1 VTAVLA
7 TKLFEPRLPRAL
19 LPRSRLVKRF
29 NDGLSARL
37 TVVSAPAGYGK
48 STLLSEWRA
57 SPEGAATRLAWLSV
71 DEADN
76 DPVRFWSH
84 VAAALHHADSQ
95 IGANGSDFQQH
106 PLEAELAEL
115 LNELAALT
123 DPVVLVLDD
132 LHVVSSPDVL
142 QPLSF
147 FVSHLPPHVH
157 LVIAGRVD
165 PPLPLAALR
174 ARGDLSEVRMT
185 DLQFTG
191 DELDAYFDGL
201 GIVLDAETLLI
212 LRARTEGWAAGLHL
226 AALTLADVD
235 DRAAFVRRFAGDDRT
250 VVDYFVDE
258 VIARQPVD
266 VQDFL
271 LTTSLLERMCGPL
284 CDAVTGGSDGQAML
298 RAVENANLFLVA
310 LDNTRTWFRYHHLF
324 AELLRRELR
333 ARGTAVET
341 ELRERAA
348 RWLAGQG
355 LIDEAVPQAVAA
367 GAWDLAME
375 LGITHGLE
383 MVVEGK
389 STTFRQLYGSSG
401 EPRGTSPEAR
411 LGSAW
416 LAALGG
422 DLDGA
427 REWLDAFDAAGGAMD
442 GGPPGT
448 EIDAEILRALL
459 ADRRGD
465 IPECLARADRVLDLL
480 EEHPDVRGIDREAR
494 RARAFLFRSRA
505 AVLRDDLRAADHLL
519 AETFK
524 IMEEHAPA
532 RGVIEARGMRS
543 LLALW
548 DGRTEN
554 ALRDADDALDLES
567 QRSLDGTPHGAWAH
581 LTLGIIHTERLQ
593 LDEAERHLSRA
604 LDVLR
609 SHGDVNGVGLATAA
623 AADRARLAGRAED
636 AVAIVAAVR
645 DELVDGPAFAPLV
658 ARRLARAETKA
669 RVALGDAAPDAAV
682 GATGPGRRREQIEA
696 LATAA
701 LAAVEADD
709 PRLGGE
715 RLAEALRLASAP
727 GWVAPF
733 VELGAPLRPL
743 LARLPPDP
751 NPAVTRLR
759 KQLLDALGAH
769 RALTALPDAPVEQ
782 LSERELA
789 VLRRLPSKLSNQEI
803 AGVLYVSLNTVKT
816 QIQSIYRKLG
826 VNSRHEAIERAR
838 QLDLL

>member
-19 LPRSRLVKRF
+19 LARSRLVKRF

-84 VAAALHHADSQ
+84 VAAALHRADSQ
-95 IGANGSDFQQH
+95 IGTNGSDFQQH

-147 FVSHLPPHVH
+147 FVTHLPPHVH

-174 ARGDLSEVRMT
+174 ARGDLSEVRMK

-191 DELDAYFDGL
+191 DEQDAYFDGL

-258 VIARQPVD
+258 VIARQSVE

-271 LTTSLLERMCGPL
+271 LMTSLLERMCGPL
-284 CDAVTGGSDGQAML
+284 CDAVTGRSDGQAML

-333 ARGTAVET
+333 ARDTAVET

-348 RWLAGQG
+348 RWLAGEG

-367 GAWDLAME
+367 EAWDLAME
-375 LGITHGLE
+375 LGIAHGLE

-389 STTFRQLYGSSG
+389 STTFRQLYGSAG

-416 LAALGG
+416 LAALSG

-427 REWLDAFDAAGGAMD
+427 GEWLGAFDAAGGATD

-465 IPECLARADRVLDLL
+465 VPECLTRGDRVLDLL
-480 EEHPDVRGIDREAR
+480 DQHPEVTGIDREAR
-494 RARAFLFRSRA
+494 RARVYLFRSRA
-505 AVLRDDLRAADHLL
+505 AVLRDDLSAAGDLL
-519 AETFK
+519 AETFR

-532 RGVIEARGMRS
+532 RGVIEARGMHS

-548 DGRTEN
+548 DGRTED
-554 ALRDADDALDLES
+554 ALQDADDALDLEAE
-567 QRSLDGTPHGAWAH
+567 RKLDGTPHGAWAH
-581 LTLGIIHTERLQ
+581 LTLGIAHTERLQ
-593 LDEAERHLSRA
+593 LDEAERHLSQA

-609 SHGDVNGVGLATAA
+609 THGDVNGVGLATAA
-623 AADRARLAGRAED
+623 SADRTRLAGQPAE
-636 AVAIVAAVR
+636 AVAMIRAVEEER
-645 DELVDGPAFAPLV
+645 ESGPAFAPLV
-658 ARRLARAETKA
+658 ARRLARADAMA
-669 RVALGDAAPDAAV
+669 RNALGEASALDPGTAS
-682 GATGPGRRREQIEA
+682 GPCRRREQIEA
-696 LATAA
+696 LA
-701 LAAVEADD
+701 LAAIAAAEADD

-715 RLAEALRLASAP
+715 RLAEAIRLAAAP

-751 NPAVTRLR
+751 SPAVTRLR
-759 KQLLDALGAH
+759 TQLLDTLGGRRSDVH
-769 RALTALPDAPVEQ
+769 PDAPVEQ

-838 QLDLL
+838 QLDLF

>member
-1 VTAVLA
+1 MTAVLA

-95 IGANGSDFQQH
+95 IGANGSDFQQQ
-106 PLEAELAEL
+106 PLEAQLEEL

-132 LHVVSSPDVL
+132 LHAVSSSDVL

-147 FVSHLPPHVH
+147 FVTHLPPHVH
-157 LVIAGRVD
+157 LVIAGRID

-235 DRAAFVRRFAGDDRT
+235 DRAAYVRRFAGDDRT

-271 LTTSLLERMCGPL
+271 LATSLLERMCGPL
-284 CDAVTGGSDGQAML
+284 CDAVTGRSDGQAML
-298 RAVENANLFLVA
+298 RAIENANLFLVA

-333 ARGTAVET
+333 ARDTAAET

-355 LIDEAVPQAVAA
+355 LVDEAVPQAVAA

-375 LGITHGLE
+375 LGIAHGLE

-389 STTFRQLYGSSG
+389 STTFRQLYGSAG

-416 LAALGG
+416 LAALSG
-422 DLDGA
+422 DLAGA
-427 REWLDAFDAAGGAMD
+427 RGWLDAFDAGGGATD

-480 EEHPDVRGIDREAR
+480 EEHPEIVGMDREAR
-494 RARAFLFRSRA
+494 RARVFLFRARA
-505 AVLRDDLRAADHLL
+505 AALRDELDASHRLL
-519 AETFK
+519 AETFR
-524 IMEEHAPA
+524 IMEEHSPA
-532 RGVIEARGMRS
+532 RGVVEARGLRS
-543 LLALW
+543 LLQLW
-548 DGRTEN
+548 DG
-554 ALRDADDALDLES
+554 DADDARRNADEALDLEAE
-567 QRSLDGTPHGAWAH
+567 RDLDGTPHGAWAH
-581 LTLGIIHTERLQ
+581 LTLGIDHTDRLQ

-604 LDVLR
+604 LEVLR
-609 SHGDVNGVGLATAA
+609 THGDVNGVGLAIAA
-623 AADRARLAGRAED
+623 SADRTRLAGRPGE
-636 AVAIVAAVR
+636 AVAMIRGVQEERA
-645 DELVDGPAFAPLV
+645 DGPAFAPLV
-658 ARRLARAETKA
+658 ARRLARAETRA
-669 RVALGDAAPDAAV
+669 RIGLGEASPADAAS
-682 GATGPGRRREQIEA
+682 ATARDRREEIET
-696 LATAA
+696 LAIVA
-701 LAAVEADD
+701 LAAAEADNPGAAGD
-709 PRLGGE
+709 G
-715 RLAEALRLASAP
+715 LADALRLAAGP

-733 VELGAPLRPL
+733 VELGAALRPL

-751 NPAVTRLR
+751 NPAVARLR
-759 KQLLDALGAH
+759 EQLLDALGG
-769 RALTALPDAPVEQ
+769 RRSLAPRPEFLVEQ

-838 QLDLL
+838 DLDLL